1 MGNKYT
7 VVDLLSKLVN
17 ISSVTTNENKIASW
31 IESFLL
37 KNNFKVQ
44 RQLVSSSRSNLFAQ
58 RGNGKSAI
66 LFLGHMDTV
75 PAGNGWKTNP
85 YVLVKKSD
93 KLYGLGGSDMKGGIA
108 AFLSAVV
115 RTNAYVKILLTVD
128 EESISEGAW
137 KAIKIKSFFKDVKL
151 IISAE
156 PNLNLKENY
165 ITVGRTGRC
174 VYDVI
179 FKGKK
184 EHITRYKKGKD
195 AIELLG
201 KFIVKLYERRST
213 LFKSPETVVQ
223 VRKIEG
229 ESVGMSVCGLAKLE
243 AEVLLGPKDSI
254 GGVGMILKTLGA
266 SKVNIKKRKTPY
278 LQSYYFDSFP
288 YADLIGKIVN
298 KYTGN
303 SIRLTIR
310 SSVADDNV
318 LATLGIPVITWG
330 AIGGN
335 EHTANEF
342 IRKDS
347 LLKLHTAY
355 SEFLNSM

>member
-1 MGNKYT
+1 MENNNI
-7 VVDLLSKLVN
+7 DLLRDLVN

-44 RQLVSSSRSNLFAQ
+44 RQLVSSSRWNLFAQ
-58 RGNGKSAI
+58 RGNGKSSI

-85 YVLVKKSD
+85 YVLVKKND
-93 KLYGLGGSDMKGGIA
+93 KLYGLGASDMKGGIA
-108 AFLSAVV
+108 VFLSAAAK
-115 RTNAYVKILLTVD
+115 TNAYVKILLTVD
-128 EESISEGAW
+128 EENISEGAW
-137 KAIKIKSFFKDVKL
+137 KAVKIKSFFKDVKL

-156 PNLNLKENY
+156 PNFNLKEND

-174 VYDVI
+174 VYEVL
-179 FKGKK
+179 FKGK
-184 EHITRYKKGKD
+184 EDHITRYKKGRD

-201 KFIVKLYERRST
+201 KFIAQLYERRST
-213 LFKSPETVVQ
+213 LFKSPKSIVQ

-243 AEVLLGPKDSI
+243 AEVLLGPEDSI
-254 GGVGMILKTLGA
+254 GGVGRILKKLGT

-278 LQSYYFDSFP
+278 LESYYLDSFP
-288 YADLIGKIVN
+288 YDDLIGKIVK

-303 SIRLTIR
+303 SIRLTTR

-342 IRKDS
+342 VREDS

-355 SEFLNSM
+355 SEFLNSI